1 MKKLFILCIGLALLL
16 CACATP
22 GPSTNLSDFVTA
34 FDLSD
39 LSRYLTEEQLY
50 ALDGALSENLSMAH
64 GIDNYA
70 LYYGDPPEGSV
81 KLPFDN
87 AGGLSLANL
96 DIEKLAE
103 RIAGQIAA
111 ELEGKGEPVIAAS
124 SAGSTA
130 TTTTTKPSTT
140 TTGST
145 TTATTNAT
153 TTTIK
158 AASTS
163 FSLTDAE
170 IQKIYYDMNNA
181 GMRPQVF
188 GLYSDPVPMLF
199 DFNTDG
205 DPNTNGKMY
214 ISREKF
220 DGNKMVLHVY
230 GSKGNSNDFEYIT
243 TITQKVDDYYKGE
256 LPQLSAKIYITVGK
270 EDSNGYQTCY
280 EFLYVV
286 SENQRFTFGGGR
298 PSVFRK
304 SDFSK
309 TNSRPDRTVVDLSAW
324 FR

>member
-16 CACATP
+16 CACGTP

-39 LSRYLTEEQLY
+39 LSRYLTEEQLD
-50 ALDGALSENLSMAH
+50 ALDGALRENLSMAC
-64 GIDNYA
+64 GMDNYT
-70 LYYGDPPEGSV
+70 LYYDDPPEGSV

-111 ELEGKGEPVIAAS
+111 ELEVDVATTTAAAATGSTKGTEGA
-124 SAGSTA
+124 TA
-130 TTTTTKPSTT
+130 TTTTQTT
-140 TTGST
+140 TTT
-145 TTATTNAT
+145 T
-153 TTTIK
+153 K

-170 IQKIYYDMNNA
+170 VQQIIRDMEK
-181 GMRPQVF
+181 GD
-188 GLYSDPVPMLF
+188 LYARTFRLYGEPVPMIF

-243 TITQKVDDYYKGE
+243 TITQKVDNPVKNDPYN
-256 LPQLSAKIYITVGK
+256 QLSANITITIGK
-270 EDSNGYQTCY
+270 EDKNGRKPYY
-280 EFLYVV
+280 EFRYIV
-286 SENQRFTFGGGR
+286 SENQRF
-298 PSVFRK
+298 VFSDSK
-304 SDFSK
+304 SRTS
-309 TNSRPDRTVVDLSAW
+309 TLNSLNSQPNTTVKDLSAW